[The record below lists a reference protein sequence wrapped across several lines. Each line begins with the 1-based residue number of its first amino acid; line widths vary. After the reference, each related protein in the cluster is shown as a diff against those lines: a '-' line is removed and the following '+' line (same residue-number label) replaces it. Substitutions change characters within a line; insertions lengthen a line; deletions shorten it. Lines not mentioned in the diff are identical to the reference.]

1 MKHTSYLSMVPA
13 IMVLLASCSSARQ
26 AAAPIPQR
34 SEVLDTGYGKVVA
47 KHNSYSIS
55 RLDVDDKVVYN
66 NIFDYI
72 RGRVP
77 GVQVGYASAGGTPKV
92 TIRGES
98 SLNSGTDPLYVVDG
112 SVVADISSLN
122 PYDIASVNVLKDA
135 STAIYGTRGANGVI
149 VFTTKTAKEA
159 AAAEAQARKEAKAAA
174 KAEKAAAKASK
185 K

>member
-1 MKHTSYLSMVPA
+1 MKHTSYMSMVPV
-13 IMVLLASCSSARQ
+13 IMVLLASCGSARQ
-26 AAAPIPQR
+26 AADPVSEG
-34 SEVLDTGYGKVVA
+34 SEVLETGYGKVVA

-55 RLDVDDKVVYN
+55 RLDVDDKVAYN

-98 SLNSGTDPLYVVDG
+98 SINAGTEPLYVVDG
-112 SVVADISSLN
+112 SVVTDISSLN

-149 VFTTKTAKEA
+149 VFTTKTAREA

-174 KAEKAAAKASK
+174 KASRKAGK
-185 K
+185 